1 MANTNDVI
9 VAAIGLAAAIVG
21 GGFAANHISK
31 KGKNKAKITQGGIGK
46 VSNNATLNQTVTN
59 EGNER
64 AGSN

>member
-9 VAAIGLAAAIVG
+9 IATLGVVATIIG
-21 GGFAANHISK
+21 GGFIFNRISK

-46 VSNNATLNQTVTN
+46 VSNNATLNQTITN

-64 AGSN
+64 TGSN

>member
-9 VAAIGLAAAIVG
+9 IAALGIIVAIIG
-21 GGFAANHISK
+21 GGFAITRISK
-31 KGKNKAKITQGGIGK
+31 NGKNKAKLTQSGIGR

-64 AGSN
+64 TRNN

>member
-9 VAAIGLAAAIVG
+9 VAALGLVAAIIG
-21 GGFAANHISK
+21 GSIAVNYISK
-31 KGKNKAKITQGGIGK
+31 KSKNKAKITQNGIGK
-46 VSNNATLNQTVTN
+46 VSNNVTLNQTVTN